1 VQDTKYTGLRDPFE
15 PIAYFPVSQDR
26 QPLEYVNLMVRG
38 AAPAMAPT
46 RSLSE
51 AIRRTEPEA
60 AVFVVPFTAQIRDA
74 LVRERLMAML
84 SGFFGVIAVLL
95 AFLGLYG
102 VVAYG
107 VTERTREIGIRT
119 ALGAPP
125 SAVLGLVLRQ
135 SVRLTAVG
143 VALGL
148 VGAVA
153 ATRYLEGLLFGLTPL
168 DPGTFISVAVA
179 FPLLAAWAAYLPA
192 RRAIRVD
199 PLIALRCE

>member
-1 VQDTKYTGLRDPFE
+1 MSYGE
-15 PIAYFPVSQDR
+15 PIR
-26 QPLEYVNLMVRG
+26 QPQVAGSSAGASPLTRVLHDAGGRVLTREGDARG
-38 AAPAMAPT
+38 KE
-46 RSLSE
+46 SLSE

-125 SAVLGLVLRQ
+125 SAVLGLVLGQ

-148 VGAVA
+148 AGAVA

-179 FPLLAAWAAYLPA
+179 FPVLAAWAAYLPA

>member
-1 VQDTKYTGLRDPFE
+1 MAVVNELFARELLRTRHPIGLTFEMPASPGAPQRTFEIVGLVQDTGYTGLRDPFE
-15 PIAYFPVSQDR
+15 PIGYFPVSQDR

-107 VTERTREIGIRT
+107 VTELYARDRHSH
-119 ALGAPP
+119 GAWC
-125 SAVLGLVLRQ
+125 A
-135 SVRLTAVG
+135 AVG
-143 VALGL
+143 G
-148 VGAVA
+148 VGA
-153 ATRYLEGLLFGLTPL
+153 RYF
-168 DPGTFISVAVA
+168 AKA
-179 FPLLAAWAAYLPA
+179 CA
-192 RRAIRVD
+192 
-199 PLIALRCE
+199 